1 MMNEQSNAMRKVTTL
16 FSPPPRIMFLL
27 DWLPKLQLKL
37 FNSTM
42 PSNGKVSAVDRQIH
56 VKVLLHDRLSFE

>member
-1 MMNEQSNAMRKVTTL
+1 MMNEQSNAMGKVTNL

-42 PSNGKVSAVDRQIH
+42 LSNGKVSAVDRQIH
-56 VKVLLHDRLSFE
+56 VLLHGRLSFE